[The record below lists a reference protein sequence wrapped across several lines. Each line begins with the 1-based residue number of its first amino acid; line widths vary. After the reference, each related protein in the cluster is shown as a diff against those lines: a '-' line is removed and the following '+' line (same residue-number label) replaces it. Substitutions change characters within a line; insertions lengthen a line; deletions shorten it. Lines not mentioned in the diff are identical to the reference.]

1 VSAQPSL
8 SVACIGGAHWDHKVR
23 LQRPVELGTSN
34 PAASS
39 RSLGGVARNV
49 AETLAHLD
57 CPVAL
62 FSVLGDDAPG
72 RELAAAL
79 TRTGVDCTAVWSTPD
94 QATANYTAILD
105 PDGSLV
111 LGIADMAIYDL
122 LGQAWAD
129 AALPKLADYDI
140 WVLDA
145 NIPEAGLRRLLRG
158 TDHWPIILADP
169 VSVAKST
176 RLLPVLDQIH
186 VLFPDHAEAAAMSGL
201 PVTRSGEALA
211 AAYSLCAMGVDKV
224 VVSQGPAG
232 IAVAER
238 GTSALLPAAAADLV
252 CDVTGAGDAF
262 VAGYVYGLLDGGR
275 ERPEHFGLA
284 AASLT
289 IEVAATVDPDMSPG
303 RLRRRA
309 ASFARDGAT

>member
-1 VSAQPSL
+1 MSAQPSL

-23 LQRPVELGTSN
+23 LSRPVELGTSN
-34 PAASS
+34 PASS
-39 RSLGGVARNV
+39 ARSLGGVARNV

-57 CPVAL
+57 CSVAI
-62 FSVLGDDAPG
+62 FSVLGDDPPG

-79 TRTGVDCTAVWSTPD
+79 ARTGVDCTAIWSTPD
-94 QATANYTAILD
+94 HPTANYTAILD

-111 LGIADMAIYDL
+111 LGIADMAIYDKL
-122 LGQAWAD
+122 AEAWAK
-129 AALPKLADYDI
+129 AILPKLADYDI

-145 NIPEAGLRRLLRG
+145 NIPEVGLRSLLG
-158 TDHWPIILADP
+158 GPHHWPIILADP

-176 RLLPVLDQIH
+176 RLLPVLGQIH

-201 PVTRSGEALA
+201 PVTRSGQALA
-211 AAYSLCAMGVDKV
+211 AAYGLCAMGVDKV

-238 GTSALLPAAAADLV
+238 GTSTLLPAAPADIV

-262 VAGYVYGLLDGGR
+262 LAGYVYGLLHGGR

-289 IEVAATVDPDMSPG
+289 VEVAATVDPDMNPE
-303 RLRRRA
+303 RLRRRVA
-309 ASFARDGAT
+309 TLARDGAR